1 MLIGNDND
9 FDNFTTEVM
18 EGGEHAAEPDK
29 Q

>member
-9 FDNFTTEVM
+9 FDNFTTDVM
-18 EGGEHAAEPDK
+18 EGGEHTTKPDK